1 MRRWAPTVAL
11 LALLSACAEPAQVV
25 RTEQHLQARYSDGSG
40 NELRYLVWL
49 PDGYGDDREKEYP
62 LIVFLHGSGSDSY
75 DSSFVISSGLPAVL
89 ALSAQPEG
97 FEFVVISPQAQPG
110 TTWFAE
116 GQLETVDNVIQE
128 ALDTYL
134 VDEDRVYLT
143 GLSMGGYASWHL
155 ASQFPHRF
163 AAMSSLSGSGYQ
175 LPFTPAPEYSCP
187 LALVPIWGFH
197 GEQDLISEYRPVALQ
212 VSAWE
217 SQCGARVKWTLFPD
231 AGHIE
236 TYERVYRAPDL
247 YDWMLEH
254 SKN

>member
-1 MRRWAPTVAL
+1 MVL
-11 LALLSACAEPAQVV
+11 
-25 RTEQHLQARYSDGSG
+25 TEQHLQAVYSDGSG
-40 NELRYLVWL
+40 DELRYLVWL

-62 LIVFLHGSGSDSY
+62 LIVFLHGSGSTNY
-75 DSSFVISSGLPAVL
+75 DSPFVISSGLPAVL
-89 ALSAQPEG
+89 ALGEQPEG

-116 GQLETVDNVIQE
+116 GQLETVDAVIQE
-128 ALDTYL
+128 TLDTYL
-134 VDEDRVYLT
+134 IDEDRVYLT

-175 LPFTPAPEYSCP
+175 RPFTPAPAYSCP
-187 LALVPIWGFH
+187 LVQVPIWGFH
-197 GEQDLISEYRPVALQ
+197 GEQDLISEYRPVAFQ
-212 VSAWE
+212 VGAWE
-217 SQCGARVKWTLFPD
+217 SQCGGRGKWTAFPD

-254 SKN
+254 SKS

>member
-1 MRRWAPTVAL
+1 
-11 LALLSACAEPAQVV
+11 
-25 RTEQHLQARYSDGSG
+25 
-40 NELRYLVWL
+40 
-49 PDGYGDDREKEYP
+49 
-62 LIVFLHGSGSDSY
+62 
-75 DSSFVISSGLPAVL
+75 VISYGLPAVL
-89 ALSAQPEG
+89 ALGEQPEG

-116 GQLETVDNVIQE
+116 GQLEMVDDVIQE

-155 ASQFPHRF
+155 ASQFPIRF

-217 SQCGARVKWTLFPD
+217 SQCGARVRWTAFPD

-254 SKN
+254 QKG